1 MSESELGL
9 LSVERLKSELQFYT
23 ELVFLNIFLVTG
35 NRPWMANSSLER
47 LNNAKIDGIVLLSCP
62 APSSPKLAARL
73 PALIISHL
81 SRFLLGEIFQGRLR
95 DAALPAAEDEARA
108 RKRQGCH
115 NSLKCSLKRL
125 GYPRGTP
132 ETEESRS
139 ENRQELP
146 SSPSVQRS
154 CGAPYASGTEGRRG
168 RSALP

>member
-1 MSESELGL
+1 
-9 LSVERLKSELQFYT
+9 
-23 ELVFLNIFLVTG
+23 
-35 NRPWMANSSLER
+35 MANSSLER
-47 LNNAKIDGIVLLSCP
+47 LNAKTDGIVLLSCP

-95 DAALPAAEDEARA
+95 DAAPPAAEDEARA
-108 RKRQGCH
+108 RKRQGYH

-146 SSPSVQRS
+146 SSPSRPSVQRS
-154 CGAPYASGTEGRRG
+154 CGAPYASGTDGRTEREKRITIISRPRASG
-168 RSALP
+168 GGGKIRR